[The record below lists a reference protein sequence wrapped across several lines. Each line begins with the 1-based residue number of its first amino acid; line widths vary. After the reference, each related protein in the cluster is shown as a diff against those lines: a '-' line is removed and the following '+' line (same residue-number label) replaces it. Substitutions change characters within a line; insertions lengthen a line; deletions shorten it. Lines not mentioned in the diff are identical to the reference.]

1 MADQDEETLTAK
13 QSQLI
18 ELLIAGRTQEEAAS
32 ILEVGART
40 VARWI
45 TLPHVKKAYEELK
58 SNIALQVKERINRL
72 SDKALS
78 ALEDSLQCKSSLVKF
93 QASTYVIER
102 VSPADKQI
110 QQTQENENL
119 DPNLIP
125 YMTSEERETVISIL
139 KRAEE
144 RRIEAEQK
152 ITPIRRQA

>member
-1 MADQDEETLTAK
+1 MSEPLKPK
-13 QSQLI
+13 QIELI
-18 ELLIAGRTQEEAAS
+18 QLLIAGKSQTEAAQL
-32 ILEVGART
+32 LEVGLT
-40 VARWI
+40 TIQRWMA
-45 TLPHVKKAYEELK
+45 LPHVKQAYEEL
-58 SNIALQVKERINRL
+58 STNLSLQVKERIDRL
-72 SDKALS
+72 SDKALT

-93 QASTYVIER
+93 QASTYVLER
-102 VSPADKQI
+102 VAPASQQ
-110 QQTQENENL
+110 QQTQENESL